1 MGGETDKRGTVGR
14 AVTHKGILR
23 VGAGRTFFTVFGEEC
38 SDDKGENF
46 GAY

>member
-1 MGGETDKRGTVGR
+1 MGGATDQGGTVGR
-14 AVTHKGILR
+14 AVTYKGILGG
-23 VGAGRTFFTVFGEEC
+23 GAGRTFFTVFGEEC